1 MGKILKFPD
10 DRCIRKN
17 LDASKQGLK
26 ELYDAI
32 AKCYESIS
40 QLEDLVQN
48 KEKEYDVLFA
58 QYVKARGIDH
68 IEVEYIEFVSGNLQ
82 INVET
87 GEISYEG
94 QEKEETGPEP
104 PEPRGSA

>member
-17 LDASKQGLK
+17 LDSSKQNLK

-32 AKCYESIS
+32 AKCYESIA
-40 QLEDLVQN
+40 QLEDIVQN

-58 QYVKARGIDH
+58 QYVKARGVEH
-68 IEVEYIEFVSGNLQ
+68 IEIEYIEYVSGNLQ
-82 INVET
+82 VNVET

-94 QEKEETGPEP
+94 QETEETSPEP

>member
-1 MGKILKFPD
+1 MMCSLPSM
-10 DRCIRKN
+10 
-17 LDASKQGLK
+17 LSAV
-26 ELYDAI
+26 
-32 AKCYESIS
+32 KC
-40 QLEDLVQN
+40 
-48 KEKEYDVLFA
+48 
-58 QYVKARGIDH
+58 IDH

-104 PEPRGSA
+104 PKPSGAA